1 MKKCPLPFLLMIKSK
16 YLAFFIPFLSTAFLL
31 WSSFWGSQNSV
42 LSGSFFKARG
52 SLGWLPLDRPHWCLS
67 FLLFVSPWASWGT
80 HLTCILPAEKVA
92 GVAAEKSFYP
102 FWLHSEKENKQPK
115 IPLQPSRLEKT
126 VLLLLVPEFKVHLT
140 FYRGDPPS
148 QGAGWSGPGFSLVDN

>member
-1 MKKCPLPFLLMIKSK
+1 MLVFPLYFPVSK
-16 YLAFFIPFLSTAFLL
+16 LGYSPHLHFIC
-31 WSSFWGSQNSV
+31 
-42 LSGSFFKARG
+42 
-52 SLGWLPLDRPHWCLS
+52 LP
-67 FLLFVSPWASWGT
+67 
-80 HLTCILPAEKVA
+80 

-102 FWLHSEKENKQPK
+102 LWLQSEKENKQQK
-115 IPLQPSRLEKT
+115 LPLQPSRLEKI